1 MYSFSEFQK
10 REDIKNLSIQEQH
23 RKYFYYCSD
32 KMFEKSVSVNSSSST
47 SSAGGRRIQQQQQ
60 SMSCSFPFNG
70 TMDETLAFFGVN
82 PGIASILPQD
92 VNTQTT
98 TFSIDEAGNG
108 IEVSVPNLTLSESV
122 ITFPIANGSITFESE
137 IEVSPINI
145 TGDFG
150 GVFAFLDPDTFN
162 QIMIFIISS
171 ADGIGGTQYQLIF
184 NAFGNNY
191 LTPTIYTNKIRIG
204 IVINSNKTGTFI
216 YENNKIDFNI
226 PSDRLIPYTRFTNSS
241 IDPSEF
247 CKTGTIK
254 VITSGS
260 DMLLSYP
267 DGSKDPCGNL
277 TKYSYIIPE
286 FAYNFN
292 FWVPPGEDPDSYG
305 PFTTIN
311 GNTLTY
317 GATTSGIV
325 KMAKS
330 YSPISTS
337 SIPNIYGVE
346 VTNNSTSGII
356 FCIGIF
362 NGVDIYQSPR
372 LIYSFISGYWLLQVM
387 SQPDFALPL
396 YTNPQS
402 TVGMYVHQS
411 GCFGV
416 VIDGTDLGWF
426 DESLYNFTYTMPS
439 PGSLV
444 SGMLD
449 VMICYFPDSGQDPIE
464 INVVDITNGYPA
476 GTTN

>member
-98 TFSIDEAGNG
+98 TFSIDEAGN
-108 IEVSVPNLTLSESV
+108 
-122 ITFPIANGSITFESE
+122 E
-137 IEVSPINI
+137 IEVSPINL

-247 CKTGTIK
+247 GKTGTIK

-260 DMLLSYP
+260 DMLLS
-267 DGSKDPCGNL
+267 
-277 TKYSYIIPE
+277 
-286 FAYNFN
+286 
-292 FWVPPGEDPDSYG
+292 
-305 PFTTIN
+305 
-311 GNTLTY
+311 
-317 GATTSGIV
+317 
-325 KMAKS
+325 
-330 YSPISTS
+330 
-337 SIPNIYGVE
+337 
-346 VTNNSTSGII
+346 
-356 FCIGIF
+356 
-362 NGVDIYQSPR
+362 
-372 LIYSFISGYWLLQVM
+372 
-387 SQPDFALPL
+387 
-396 YTNPQS
+396 
-402 TVGMYVHQS
+402 
-411 GCFGV
+411 
-416 VIDGTDLGWF
+416 
-426 DESLYNFTYTMPS
+426 
-439 PGSLV
+439 
-444 SGMLD
+444 
-449 VMICYFPDSGQDPIE
+449 
-464 INVVDITNGYPA
+464 
-476 GTTN
+476 